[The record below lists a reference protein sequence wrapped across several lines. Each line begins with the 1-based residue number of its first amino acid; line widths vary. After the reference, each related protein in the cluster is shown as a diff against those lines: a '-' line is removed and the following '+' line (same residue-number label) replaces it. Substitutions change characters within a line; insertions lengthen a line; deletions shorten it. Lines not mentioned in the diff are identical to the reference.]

1 MSGLSVSAS
10 ITNFSADRAVP
21 AAPEKLR
28 HPGRATLAS
37 WYLHIAVCVAI
48 LAAVLLPALS
58 VQADA
63 VDLTITISGNSSG
76 QGLHTLS
83 FSGEVIRVNVSQE
96 NETSWNVTADGG
108 QHDDV

>member
-1 MSGLSVSAS
+1 MPV
-10 ITNFSADRAVP
+10 ADENGGELHLLDPDDYDP
-21 AAPEKLR
+21 ADLR
-28 HPGRATLAS
+28 PSQGRAALAP

-48 LAAVLLPALS
+48 VAAVLLPALS

-76 QGLHTLS
+76 QGLHTMS
-83 FSGEVIRVNVSQE
+83 FSGEAIRVNVSQE